1 MKKSLEKS
9 GAVTLIAL
17 SVLAKAI
24 GVLYRIPLFGLIGAQ
39 GVGIYQLS
47 FSFYALL
54 VSLVSGGVSVVVS
67 RETSIKNAE
76 NDRQNVEK
84 ITDVALV
91 SFGSFALTIALLLC
105 AFSRYVSEFLG
116 NSASFLPLISL
127 APSVFFSGIIAV
139 CRGYFQGVNK
149 SWVVGVSFVSEQ
161 VLKLSGMIV
170 VWLLKT
176 ESTTIAVSVVNAG
189 VSVGET
195 LTAVLLCGAY
205 LKSKRNRFYVEKQK
219 IKPLFWGA
227 ITISLGSLIFPL
239 GTFLEGAS
247 VVNALSFITPKSEA
261 TALYG
266 IMSGVVAPVVSMPS
280 VISSSFCSWLLPRL
294 SSALPQSRRA
304 TFSKYAKL
312 PFVFSAL
319 SSLTLVIFAKEI
331 LVFLYSL
338 QGDRLSVGVKILTV
352 ASPIPFLSCAL
363 SLVTTYL
370 QSQNKSYL
378 PPINL
383 LVGVVLKLFLTPF
396 SISAFSIY
404 GAQACVVISYLT
416 AFVLGCFQALFL
428 GFGFKIQTLASVLI
442 SSFAFVFF
450 AVSIYMLVPTLLGCA
465 IALPTAVSVA
475 FVIFDKRPQN
485 ANIVKIIKKTV
496 K

>member
-1 MKKSLEKS
+1 MKNSLGKS
-9 GAVTLIAL
+9 GAITLIAL
-17 SVLAKAI
+17 SVIAKAI
-24 GVLYRIPLFGLIGAQ
+24 GVLYRIPLFSLIGAQ

-67 RETSIKNAE
+67 RETSVKNAE
-76 NDRQNVEK
+76 NDIVNLEK
-84 ITDVALV
+84 TIDVALV

-105 AFSRYVSEFLG
+105 VFSRYVSEFLG

-149 SWVVGVSFVSEQ
+149 SWVVGASFVSEQ

-219 IKPLFWGA
+219 IKPLFSGA

-247 VVNALSFITPKSEA
+247 VVNALSTFAPLSEA

-280 VISSSFCSWLLPRL
+280 VVSSSFCSWLLPRL
-294 SSALPQSRRA
+294 CSTSPQNRRS
-304 TFSKYAKL
+304 TFSKYARFPL
-312 PFVFSAL
+312 VFSAL
-319 SSLTLVIFAKEI
+319 ASLTLVIFSKEI
-331 LVFLYSL
+331 LAFLYSL
-338 QGDRLSVGVKILTV
+338 HGDRLSVGVRILTV

-383 LVGVVLKLFLTPF
+383 LVGVALKLFLTPF
-396 SISAFSIY
+396 LISAFSIY
-404 GAQACVVISYLT
+404 GAQVCVVISYLT
-416 AFVLGCFQALFL
+416 AFVLGCFQALFF
-428 GFGFKIQTLASVLI
+428 GFGFKIQTLVSVLECLL
-442 SSFAFVFF
+442 AFIFF
-450 AVSIYMLVPTLLGCA
+450 AVAIYTLVPSLLGCA

-475 FVIFDKRPQN
+475 FVIFDKRIKN
-485 ANIVKIIKKTV
+485 VSAVKIVEKTL